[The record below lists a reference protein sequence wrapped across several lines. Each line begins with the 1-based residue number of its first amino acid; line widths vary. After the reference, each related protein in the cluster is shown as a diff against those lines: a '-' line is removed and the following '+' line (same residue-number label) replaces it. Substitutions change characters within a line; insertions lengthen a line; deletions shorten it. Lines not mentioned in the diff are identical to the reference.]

1 MEARRLERQR
11 RDSAKS
17 TAAEKLPSTQ
27 DEEFH
32 LRLID
37 LYSKYPCL
45 WKTTISDYE
54 NAALKRQ
61 AWQEIS
67 NQLGAHLSPSLVR
80 SRISSMRYRL
90 NLYKLQM
97 IEYKMSPASG
107 KKPEKL
113 YYIDRFAFLDEPS
126 GSQPLNENAQSEV
139 DLGQDK
145 KKLKSQKS
153 SIANIFKQ
161 RMQQEQEQPVQL
173 PTVLQRLSQ
182 SDRSSGG
189 VKEQPESTL
198 DDYSDFS
205 IASIVRHPGPH
216 QSLLAKNRRRV
227 SQDIRLSELR
237 KQVVGD
243 QLVGATAKPA
253 ALSPPPHSDIDNMLK
268 KRMHRLGMA
277 EMGKESPADS
287 LDSFTDYR
295 SSLINIPS
303 VVKKRMRQQLQIGMM
318 RAWDDDRSN
327 TNKPDSQ
334 MSLPQTSVPLR
345 ALPGDSVSKTKVSKH
360 QRTPRPVASSAEQL
374 SDEED
379 FYRLHWSLRQQQRSR
394 RSGGKSSLNRDQ
406 LPQPVPPLLLGSCTT
421 SSSNMESVHEHLL

>member
-17 TAAEKLPSTQ
+17 TAVDKLPSTQ

-37 LYSKYPCL
+37 LYGKYPCL

-67 NQLGAHLSPSLVR
+67 NQLGPHLSPSFVR

-90 NLYKLQM
+90 NVYKLQM

-107 KKPEKL
+107 KQPEKL
-113 YYIDRFAFLDEPS
+113 YYIDRFSFLDEPS
-126 GSQPLNENAQSEV
+126 GSQPPHEKAQSEC

-153 SIANIFKQ
+153 SIANLFKQ
-161 RMQQEQEQPVQL
+161 RIQQQQQQPAQL
-173 PTVLQRLSQ
+173 PSVLQRLSQ
-182 SDRSSGG
+182 SDRPSGG

-205 IASIVRHPGPH
+205 IASVVRHRAPH
-216 QSLLAKNRRRV
+216 QSILAKSRIRAGPDV
-227 SQDIRLSELR
+227 RLSDLR

-243 QLVGATAKPA
+243 QLAAAAAKPGP
-253 ALSPPPHSDIDNMLK
+253 SGPPPNPDIDNMLK
-268 KRMHRLGMA
+268 KRMRRLGMA
-277 EMGKESPADS
+277 AMGKESPADS

-303 VVKKRMRQQLQIGMM
+303 VVKKRMRQQLQIGIS
-318 RAWDDDRSN
+318 RAWDDDKSHSN
-327 TNKPDSQ
+327 RPDSQ
-334 MSLPQTSVPLR
+334 MSLPQPSAPLR
-345 ALPGDSVSKTKVSKH
+345 AMPGDSVSKTKVSKH
-360 QRTPRPVASSAEQL
+360 LRQPKPVIGSEEQL

-394 RSGGKSSLNRDQ
+394 RSGGKSPSRE
-406 LPQPVPPLLLGSCTT
+406 LPQPVPPLLLGHCTT
-421 SSSNMESVHEHLL
+421 SSSNMESVHEHQL

>member
-17 TAAEKLPSTQ
+17 TAVEKLPSTQ

-37 LYSKYPCL
+37 LYGKYPCL

-67 NQLGAHLSPSLVR
+67 NQLGPHLSPSFVR

-90 NLYKLQM
+90 NVYKLQM
-97 IEYKMSPASG
+97 IEYKMSPSSG
-107 KKPEKL
+107 KQPEKL
-113 YYIDRFAFLDEPS
+113 YFIDRFHFLDEPS
-126 GSQPLNENAQSEV
+126 GSQPTNDRALSES

-145 KKLKSQKS
+145 RRLKSQKS

-161 RMQQEQEQPVQL
+161 RMQQQQEQPVEL
-173 PTVLQRLSQ
+173 PSVLQRLSQ
-182 SDRSSGG
+182 SDRTSAG
-189 VKEQPESTL
+189 VREQPESTL

-205 IASIVRHPGPH
+205 IASIVRHRAPH
-216 QSLLAKNRRRV
+216 HSILAKTRMRAGPDV
-227 SQDIRLSELR
+227 RLSDLR
-237 KQVVGD
+237 KQVIGD
-243 QLVGATAKPA
+243 QLAAAAGKP
-253 ALSPPPHSDIDNMLK
+253 SPLAIAPHPDFDNMLK

-287 LDSFTDYR
+287 LDSFVDYR

-303 VVKKRMRQQLQIGMM
+303 VVKKRMRAQLQIGIS
-318 RAWDDDRSN
+318 RAWDDDKSN
-327 TNKPDSQ
+327 SNKPDSQ
-334 MSLPQTSVPLR
+334 ISLPQPSAPLR

-360 QRTPRPVASSAEQL
+360 LRPPKPVIGSEEQL

-394 RSGGKSSLNRDQ
+394 RSAGKSSTRDQ
-406 LPQPVPPLLLGSCTT
+406 LPQPVPPLLLGRCTT
-421 SSSNMESVHEHLL
+421 SSSNMESVHKHQL